1 MNTPKFAHDDLIRVV
16 CTGQIGRVQE
26 VHRTEI
32 GYVYQVQ
39 VEIQS
44 GEMIEVL
51 EDDLALL

>member
-1 MNTPKFAHDDLIRVV
+1 MKPPSFAQDDLIRVV
-16 CTGQIGRVQE
+16 STGQIGRVQE